1 MNDKNIFFEYWF
13 YDSLENKQ
21 KNIFL
26 EYRFNTENGAS
37 WWTQLKGSWNYPHA
51 KPKLSFFSLSLIY
64 YIDLCILAPLLRMFV
79 VMNNK
84 CFFHILKCWLS
95 VKSSYLNRVLSKLI
109 AEVGRRQV
117 GFFVADGGE
126 SGSLA
131 NLSQWILRQILF
143 NIQTNTYQT
152 LDK

>member
-1 MNDKNIFFEYWF
+1 
-13 YDSLENKQ
+13 
-21 KNIFL
+21 
-26 EYRFNTENGAS
+26 
-37 WWTQLKGSWNYPHA
+37 
-51 KPKLSFFSLSLIY
+51 
-64 YIDLCILAPLLRMFV
+64 MFV

-84 CFFHILKCWLS
+84 CFFHILKCLLS

-131 NLSQWILRQILF
+131 NLSQWILRQIHF